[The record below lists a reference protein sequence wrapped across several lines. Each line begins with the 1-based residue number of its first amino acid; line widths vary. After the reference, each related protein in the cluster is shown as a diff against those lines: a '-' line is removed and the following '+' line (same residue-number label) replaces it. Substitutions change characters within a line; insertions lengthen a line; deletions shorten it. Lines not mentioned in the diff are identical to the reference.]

1 MDKNK
6 KRCKLSYFK
15 KLLMLRE
22 LQQQGT
28 LENFPPPECQRAFL
42 NALSVKEFSKVY
54 RNLNRFEAA
63 AFEILLTDKNK
74 KKFDVHIQQGCSLSS
89 FNDAIAAKGSDEQ
102 ILAMLS
108 VSLGYI
114 PHSSLLIEQS
124 EKFFLPVL
132 RKRKSLPHY
141 VLDNIIERKREDLLI
156 AYFEEAQPTS
166 FDRSL
171 SYKLMESSL
180 DKAKEAY
187 ITTCQ
192 HLSESAAVYAFR
204 KGDAKL
210 CKEVLSKKLMECN
223 QELEALFNLNNPEF
237 LLLAVDKLNKETEA
251 KTANR
256 AHGEEKDDAEPY
268 CFPEPYETLLMES
281 GCFEAIRAYLSG
293 RILGYNAEIALVKS
307 RNGVLIRL
315 YLESN
320 DLEDGLINAA
330 AEIIFSGQDK
340 DLKSFYLEK
349 YGLPYT
355 LEAKLIS
362 DGDCNALCSYISSH
376 QLCSINAARLMESG
390 LTEAARLYCEKHGL
404 KKLAATVLMKRG
416 DAEVR
421 HFYVDRLLAE
431 GEHLTDDAEFHFLE
445 NGCKEQVFRY
455 ITVNSRKLKAQSVTA
470 LLNRGDLELIEAYA
484 ELFEIPTEALI
495 LFAKLGSK
503 RALETYIASYALA
516 DEAEEALVERGDC
529 ELLIRYFEQ
538 NELYSKAECKL
549 MQSDFA
555 RTGAA
560 VRFYLDK
567 YDLFEDA
574 EVELVKRGDRAMLD
588 VYIAKHP
595 LGPDAENLI
604 VSVF

>member
-15 KLLMLRE
+15 KLLMLWE
-22 LQQQGT
+22 LQQHRT
-28 LENFPPPECQRAFL
+28 LENFPLPECQRAFL

-74 KKFDVHIQQGCSLSS
+74 KKFDVHIQQGCFLSS

-102 ILAMLS
+102 ILTMLS
-108 VSLGYI
+108 VSLEYI

-210 CKEVLSKKLMECN
+210 CKEVLSKRLMECN

-293 RILGYNAEIALVKS
+293 HILGYNAEIALVKS

-421 HFYVDRLLAE
+421 HFYVDRLLAK

-455 ITVNSRKLKAQSVTA
+455 ITVNSRKLKTQSVTA

-495 LFAKLGSK
+495 LFAKLGAK
-503 RALETYIASYALA
+503 RAMETYIASYALA

-549 MQSDFA
+549 IQSDFA
-555 RTGAA
+555 RTGTA

>member
-1 MDKNK
+1 
-6 KRCKLSYFK
+6 
-15 KLLMLRE
+15 MLRE
-22 LQQQGT
+22 LQQHGT
-28 LENFPPPECQRAFL
+28 LENFPPPECQLAFL

-141 VLDNIIERKREDLLI
+141 VLDNIIERKWEDLLI

-204 KGDAKL
+204 KGDVKL
-210 CKEVLSKKLMECN
+210 CKEVLSKRLMECN

-404 KKLAATVLMKRG
+404 KNL
-416 DAEVR
+416 
-421 HFYVDRLLAE
+421 
-431 GEHLTDDAEFHFLE
+431 
-445 NGCKEQVFRY
+445 Q
-455 ITVNSRKLKAQSVTA
+455 
-470 LLNRGDLELIEAYA
+470 
-484 ELFEIPTEALI
+484 P
-495 LFAKLGSK
+495 
-503 RALETYIASYALA
+503 
-516 DEAEEALVERGDC
+516 
-529 ELLIRYFEQ
+529 
-538 NELYSKAECKL
+538 
-549 MQSDFA
+549 
-555 RTGAA
+555 
-560 VRFYLDK
+560 RF
-567 YDLFEDA
+567 
-574 EVELVKRGDRAMLD
+574 
-588 VYIAKHP
+588 
-595 LGPDAENLI
+595 
-604 VSVF
+604 